1 MIPYVEHANITV
13 GNIDHTIA
21 FIQTALPAFA
31 VRHCGESNGYRWC
44 HIGTEQ
50 SYLALQEVV
59 ERTSVDRTPYV
70 DSGINHI
77 GLVSEDVEAIRAR
90 LLAAGYKENE
100 METSHPWRKRVY
112 FWDPNGIEWEF
123 IEYLSQDNSQRNDY
137 SQ

>member
-1 MIPYVEHANITV
+1 MTPYVEHANITV
-13 GNIDHTIA
+13 GNIDHTIE
-21 FIQTALPAFA
+21 FIQTALPAFT
-31 VRHCGESNGYRWC
+31 VRHCGQGDSYRWC
-44 HIGTEQ
+44 HIGTEH

-59 ERTSVDRTPYV
+59 ERSSVDRTPYR
-70 DSGINHI
+70 DAGINHI
-77 GLVSEDVEAIRAR
+77 GLVTEDILEVRAR

-137 SQ
+137 SI